1 MGASTP
7 SATGKGKMSGDKM
20 TRARVAF
27 ALLCGLAV
35 CCSVM
40 YITADAGDNVEGE
53 SVLAPAKSVYGIGGP
68 TSVDST
74 DVQKAGTVF
83 TNTPDG
89 RMRLTDYLSNVEREI
104 AAEGAARKRDVAAVR
119 AQMDRNMAFNEKAR
133 AALKKALLFRMKK
146 NEIKTKSDLHR
157 AMRWTQ
163 MKFHRAAVLSNKRM
177 KINAERSKKIR
188 MKIAADKRHAAAQL
202 KHQVL
207 AQQRAM
213 AALASAVNARI
224 KKTNKSVA
232 VNAAQI
238 KSNAIAAQ
246 KALEK
251 AVHKYDKKAANARAL
266 AAAGRSKLAAQLR
279 AQDKATR
286 QWANNKLK
294 VVIAKT
300 AAQFRRVRAKMQR
313 DRHHADFALKSATSR
328 MTASLN
334 AFRALNDKRFAKNV
348 KRIKHARKEAAMR
361 VARARADFRVRIR
374 SLRATVKQQVAKTNA
389 RITQLSGVVDKNK
402 LAQAKVNAN
411 VRAEMDRMIRIGNK
425 RYKEHLKKD
434 AELKRLVNANKA
446 ANDRRLKAMANHY
459 AAELDKVRTTMK
471 KNRAHATRM
480 LAKKTAALYSAIA
493 KSEKAQMKENGR
505 LAKLTRDARLDI
517 ADNLR
522 KAKADF
528 AKRMASLHTTVIK
541 NDKKFEKKL
550 DKLTGIVRKNAM
562 KNAKG
567 RHDLAVLM
575 ASNKKMLQA
584 EVQSAVHKGEQRM
597 MKAENM
603 LKDMN
608 KKTKASLNMRITSKV
623 SLYAKKA
630 AAQIN
635 NLRMSSKAA
644 RAEMRKEMMMA
655 VKTAAQEAKK
665 NLAAAYKQSRK
676 MFRAANAKEAKAAK
690 ASAAGRAKLAKSIAA
705 QQKAAQRQLTDA
717 VGTMSRSLSALKV
730 ETRKKIKKANKS
742 ITAYADQLIKEQKA
756 VNALMS
762 SQMKVLKGKIKKTRA
777 HSLRAI
783 GKANEKSAA
792 GFASVN
798 RKIAAAMKKAN
809 KAAKDRF
816 AKLFAKMSKQRK
828 ESNQQLNAE
837 VHKMN
842 RNIAK
847 QAALEDARFQKT
859 VKNIKAARAA
869 ATKQVRDARKSFA
882 TRIATTTSSIKDQ
895 ESRLLGEI
903 KLVGEELLSFKASQL
918 RVNRRTTAEM
928 KRITPLANLRNSQSV
943 RARGKLRALLDANK
957 KAAHE
962 EVKALNALFTR
973 KLASVRTKATQDARQ
988 AGRDLRAATGKLY
1001 GKLAKVQLA
1010 AALANAKSAKKI
1022 NKYAK
1027 KSQAAIVAARRSFNA
1042 RLVTMTN
1049 RVASNARKATRG
1061 LEVLTGVI
1069 RKYKPNGKKDRALIR
1084 SQNKALGKDLQAKI
1098 DRYIQ
1103 EGEAR
1108 AKRIA
1113 HRARR
1118 NLKAAKKSMLLEI
1131 SARVEATADKIFKS
1145 VQGNHKKIADN
1156 YLSLKAYAVTARGKL
1171 SKYVKKGGKN
1181 LSSLGELM
1189 TAVAALPGVKVPK
1202 AEGIGSGASSIP
1214 AIFSAKNV
1222 KVSNIASKIN
1232 GLVNEY
1238 SGVLARVRRVW
1249 PMGLGKYL
1257 LMKLEE
1263 SMLAKGVLQVDKVS
1277 GKKGNFVFVNGRT
1290 VGLSNK
1296 LNDFES
1302 LAVHMKAYE
1311 ATLAALTAKLAGK
1324 VSRHNKKHIAYVKP
1338 PAWKGD

>member
-1 MGASTP
+1 
-7 SATGKGKMSGDKM
+7 
-20 TRARVAF
+20 
-27 ALLCGLAV
+27 
-35 CCSVM
+35 M
-40 YITADAGDNVEGE
+40 YITADGDALEGE
-53 SVLAPAKSVYGIGGP
+53 SVLASAGNYAFSFRRSTRTVRVSRPKVHGIGGP
-68 TSVDST
+68 SSVHST
-74 DVQKAGTVF
+74 DVQKAGQIF

-89 RMRLTDYLSNVEREI
+89 RMRLTDYLANVEKEI
-104 AAEGAARKRDVAAVR
+104 AAEGVARKRDVANVR
-119 AQMDRNMAFNEKAR
+119 AQMDRNMAFNEAAR
-133 AALKKALLFRMKK
+133 RKMKAALLRRMAANARKAKH
-146 NEIKTKSDLHR
+146 DLMR
-157 AMRWTQ
+157 AMRYTQ
-163 MKFHRAAVLSNKRM
+163 WRFHKAAALQNARNRANIEKSA
-177 KINAERSKKIR
+177 KIR
-188 MKIAADKRHAAAQL
+188 AKVAADKRHAAHAL
-202 KHQVL
+202 HVQVL
-207 AQQRAM
+207 AQQRAT
-213 AALASAVNARI
+213 AAYASAINARI
-224 KKTNKSVA
+224 KKTDQAVAKS
-232 VNAAQI
+232 AAQI

-246 KALEK
+246 KAL
-251 AVHKYDKKAANARAL
+251 
-266 AAAGRSKLAAQLR
+266 AAAVSKFDQ
-279 AQDKATR
+279 K
-286 QWANNKLK
+286 ANNRLK
-294 VVIAKT
+294 VVMAKT

-313 DRHHADFALKSATSR
+313 DRHHADFALKAATSR

-334 AFRALNDKRFAKNV
+334 AAKALNDKRFAKNV

-374 SLRATVKQQVAKTNA
+374 SLRATVQQQVAKTNA

-493 KSEKAQMKENGR
+493 KSERAQMKVNGN
-505 LAKLTRDARLDI
+505 LAKQTRDARLDI
-517 ADNLR
+517 ADGLR
-522 KAKADF
+522 KAKNDF
-528 AKRMASLHTTVIK
+528 AKRMANLHSNIIK

-630 AAQIN
+630 ATQIN

-928 KRITPLANLRNSQSV
+928 KRITTLANLRNSQSV

-1010 AALANAKSAKKI
+1010 ALANAK
-1022 NKYAK
+1022 
-1027 KSQAAIVAARRSFNA
+1027 
-1042 RLVTMTN
+1042 
-1049 RVASNARKATRG
+1049 
-1061 LEVLTGVI
+1061 
-1069 RKYKPNGKKDRALIR
+1069 
-1084 SQNKALGKDLQAKI
+1084 
-1098 DRYIQ
+1098 
-1103 EGEAR
+1103 
-1108 AKRIA
+1108 
-1113 HRARR
+1113 
-1118 NLKAAKKSMLLEI
+1118 
-1131 SARVEATADKIFKS
+1131 
-1145 VQGNHKKIADN
+1145 
-1156 YLSLKAYAVTARGKL
+1156 
-1171 SKYVKKGGKN
+1171 
-1181 LSSLGELM
+1181 
-1189 TAVAALPGVKVPK
+1189 
-1202 AEGIGSGASSIP
+1202 
-1214 AIFSAKNV
+1214 
-1222 KVSNIASKIN
+1222 
-1232 GLVNEY
+1232 
-1238 SGVLARVRRVW
+1238 
-1249 PMGLGKYL
+1249 
-1257 LMKLEE
+1257 
-1263 SMLAKGVLQVDKVS
+1263 
-1277 GKKGNFVFVNGRT
+1277 
-1290 VGLSNK
+1290 
-1296 LNDFES
+1296 
-1302 LAVHMKAYE
+1302 
-1311 ATLAALTAKLAGK
+1311 
-1324 VSRHNKKHIAYVKP
+1324 
-1338 PAWKGD
+1338 

>member
-1 MGASTP
+1 MGALLLED
-7 SATGKGKMSGDKM
+7 MSGDKT

-27 ALLCGLAV
+27 GLLCGLAL

-40 YITADAGDNVEGE
+40 YITADGDALEGE
-53 SVLAPAKSVYGIGGP
+53 SVLASGFGFSRSTRTVRVSRPKVHGIGGP
-68 TSVDST
+68 SSVHST
-74 DVQKAGTVF
+74 DVQKAGQIF

-89 RMRLTDYLSNVEREI
+89 RMRLTDYLANVEKEI
-104 AAEGAARKRDVAAVR
+104 AAEGVARKRDVANVR
-119 AQMDRNMAFNEKAR
+119 AQMDRNMAFNEAAR
-133 AALKKALLFRMKK
+133 RKMKAALLRRMAANARKAKH
-146 NEIKTKSDLHR
+146 DLMR
-157 AMRWTQ
+157 AMRYTQ
-163 MKFHRAAVLSNKRM
+163 WRFHKAAALQNARNRANIEKSA
-177 KINAERSKKIR
+177 KIR
-188 MKIAADKRHAAAQL
+188 AKVAADKRHAAHAL
-202 KHQVL
+202 HVQVL
-207 AQQRAM
+207 AQQRAT
-213 AALASAVNARI
+213 AAYASAINARI
-224 KKTNKSVA
+224 KKTDQAVA
-232 VNAAQI
+232 KNAAQI

-246 KALEK
+246 KALAA
-251 AVHKYDKKAANARAL
+251 AVSKFDKKANNAKAL
-266 AAAGRSKLAAQLR
+266 AAKGRSKLAAQLAR
-279 AQDKATR
+279 QGRATR
-286 QWANNKLK
+286 QWANNRLK
-294 VVIAKT
+294 VVMAKT

-313 DRHHADFALKSATSR
+313 DRHHADFALKAATSR

-334 AFRALNDKRFAKNV
+334 AAKALNDKRFAKNV
-348 KRIKHARKEAAMR
+348 KRIKNARKEAAMR

-411 VRAEMDRMIRIGNK
+411 VRAEMG
-425 RYKEHLKKD
+425 
-434 AELKRLVNANKA
+434 ELKRLVNANKA

-459 AAELDKVRTTMK
+459 AAAMDKVRTTMK

-480 LAKKTAALYSAIA
+480 LAKKTAALYSAIS
-493 KSEKAQMKENGR
+493 KSERAQMKGNGN
-505 LAKLTRDARLDI
+505 LAKQTRDARLDI
-517 ADNLR
+517 ADGLR
-522 KAKADF
+522 KAKNDF
-528 AKRMASLHTTVIK
+528 AKRMANLHSNIIK

-792 GFASVN
+792 GFAS
-798 RKIAAAMKKAN
+798 I
-809 KAAKDRF
+809 
-816 AKLFAKMSKQRK
+816 
-828 ESNQQLNAE
+828 
-837 VHKMN
+837 N

-918 RVNRRTTAEM
+918 RVNRRTTAE
-928 KRITPLANLRNSQSV
+928 
-943 RARGKLRALLDANK
+943 
-957 KAAHE
+957 
-962 EVKALNALFTR
+962 
-973 KLASVRTKATQDARQ
+973 
-988 AGRDLRAATGKLY
+988 
-1001 GKLAKVQLA
+1001 
-1010 AALANAKSAKKI
+1010 
-1022 NKYAK
+1022 
-1027 KSQAAIVAARRSFNA
+1027 
-1042 RLVTMTN
+1042 
-1049 RVASNARKATRG
+1049 
-1061 LEVLTGVI
+1061 
-1069 RKYKPNGKKDRALIR
+1069 
-1084 SQNKALGKDLQAKI
+1084 
-1098 DRYIQ
+1098 
-1103 EGEAR
+1103 
-1108 AKRIA
+1108 
-1113 HRARR
+1113 
-1118 NLKAAKKSMLLEI
+1118 
-1131 SARVEATADKIFKS
+1131 
-1145 VQGNHKKIADN
+1145 
-1156 YLSLKAYAVTARGKL
+1156 
-1171 SKYVKKGGKN
+1171 
-1181 LSSLGELM
+1181 
-1189 TAVAALPGVKVPK
+1189 
-1202 AEGIGSGASSIP
+1202 
-1214 AIFSAKNV
+1214 
-1222 KVSNIASKIN
+1222 
-1232 GLVNEY
+1232 
-1238 SGVLARVRRVW
+1238 
-1249 PMGLGKYL
+1249 
-1257 LMKLEE
+1257 
-1263 SMLAKGVLQVDKVS
+1263 
-1277 GKKGNFVFVNGRT
+1277 
-1290 VGLSNK
+1290 
-1296 LNDFES
+1296 
-1302 LAVHMKAYE
+1302 
-1311 ATLAALTAKLAGK
+1311 
-1324 VSRHNKKHIAYVKP
+1324 
-1338 PAWKGD
+1338 

>member
-1 MGASTP
+1 MGDQAIHSLFFSTRMM
-7 SATGKGKMSGDKM
+7 GEKMNRS
-20 TRARVAF
+20 RIAF
-27 ALLCGLAV
+27 GLLCGLAV

-40 YITADAGDNVEGE
+40 YITSESDVADE
-53 SVLAPAKSVYGIGGP
+53 SVLATGFGFSRSTRTVRAARPKVHGIGGP
-68 TSVDST
+68 SSVHST
-74 DVQKAGTVF
+74 DVQKAGQIF
-83 TNTPDG
+83 TNTPKG
-89 RMRLTDYLSNVEREI
+89 RMRLTDYLRSVEKEI
-104 AAEGAARKRDVAAVR
+104 AAEAASEQRDVVRVR
-119 AQMDRNMAFNEKAR
+119 AAMDRNFAFNVRAR
-133 AALKKALLFRMKK
+133 RKLKKALLRRMAYNARKAAY
-146 NEIKTKSDLHR
+146 DLHKAMSYTQWRFAKAARLANYRNAMNIRKSAAIRRKVAQYR
-157 AMRWTQ
+157 AEASRNL
-163 MKFHRAAVLSNKRM
+163 R
-177 KINAERSKKIR
+177 
-188 MKIAADKRHAAAQL
+188 
-202 KHQVL
+202 HQVS
-207 AQQRAM
+207 AQQRAQ
-213 AALASAVNARI
+213 AAYASAINARI
-224 KKTNKSVA
+224 KKTDKSVL

-238 KSNAIAAQ
+238 KSNAAAAA
-246 KALEK
+246 KALKNAVDKFDHK
-251 AVHKYDKKAANARAL
+251 ANNAKAL
-266 AAAGRSKLAAQLR
+266 AAKGRSKLAAQLR
-279 AQDKATR
+279 RQAKATR
-286 QWANNKLK
+286 QWANNRLK

-300 AAQFRRVRAKMQR
+300 AARFRRVRSRMAR
-313 DRHHADFALKSATSR
+313 DRKHADFALKTATTH

-334 AFRALNDKRFAKNV
+334 AAKALNDKRFAANV
-348 KRIKHARKEAAMR
+348 KRIAHARKEAAAR
-361 VARARADFRVRIR
+361 VAASKRLFRVKIR

-411 VRAEMDRMIRIGNK
+411 VRAEMDRMIKIGNK
-425 RYKEHLKKD
+425 RYKQHLKKD
-434 AELKRLVNANKA
+434 AELKRLINSNKA

-493 KSEKAQMKENGR
+493 KSEKAQMKVNGD
-505 LAKLTRDARLDI
+505 LAKQTRDARLDI
-517 ADNLR
+517 ADGLR
-522 KAKADF
+522 KAKNDF
-528 AKRMASLHTTVIK
+528 AKRMANLHGNIVK

-550 DKLTGIVRKNAM
+550 NG
-562 KNAKG
+562 
-567 RHDLAVLM
+567 
-575 ASNKKMLQA
+575 
-584 EVQSAVHKGEQRM
+584 
-597 MKAENM
+597 
-603 LKDMN
+603 
-608 KKTKASLNMRITSKV
+608 
-623 SLYAKKA
+623 
-630 AAQIN
+630 
-635 NLRMSSKAA
+635 LRMSSKAA

-665 NLAAAYKQSRK
+665 NLSAAYKKSRK
-676 MFRAANAKEAKAAK
+676 MFAAANRKEAAAAK
-690 ASAAGRAKLAKSIAA
+690 KSAAARAKLAKNIAA
-705 QQKAAQRQLTDA
+705 QQKVAQRQLNDA

-730 ETRKKIKKANKS
+730 ETRKKIKKTNKS
-742 ITAYADQLIKEQKA
+742 ITAYANQLVKEQKA
-756 VNALMS
+756 VNSLMS
-762 SQMKVLKGKIKKTRA
+762 SQMKTLQGKIKKMRRTSARNIA
-777 HSLRAI
+777 
-783 GKANEKSAA
+783 KAGEKSAA

-798 RKIAAAMKKAN
+798 RKINAAMKKAN
-809 KAAKDRF
+809 KAAKARF
-816 AKLFAKMSKQRK
+816 AKLFMKMSKQRK
-828 ESNQQLNAE
+828 KSNQQLNSE

-847 QAALEDARFQKT
+847 QAALEDSRFQKT

-869 ATKQVRDARKSFA
+869 ATKQVRNARKSFA
-882 TRIATTTSSIKDQ
+882 TRIATTTTAIKDQ

-903 KLVGEELLSFKASQL
+903 KLVGEELISFKASQL
-918 RVNRRTTAEM
+918 RVNRRTNAEM
-928 KRITPLANLRNSQSV
+928 KRITTMANLRNSQSI
-943 RARGKLRALLDANK
+943 RARGKLRRLLDANK

-962 EVKALNALFTR
+962 EVKALNSLFTR
-973 KLASVRTKATQDARQ
+973 KLAAVRTKAPQEARQ
-988 AGRDLRAATGKLY
+988 AGRDLRSATSKMY

-1027 KSQAAIVAARRSFNA
+1027 KSQAAIRAARKSFNA

-1049 RVASNARKATRG
+1049 RVASNNRKATRG

-1069 RKYKPNGKKDRALIR
+1069 RKFKANGKKDRALIR
-1084 SQNKALGKDLQAKI
+1084 SQNKALGKDLQSKI

-1156 YLSLKAYAVTARGKL
+1156 YLSLKAYCVTARGKL
-1171 SKYVKKGGKN
+1171 SGYVKKGGKN

-1189 TAVAALPGVKVPK
+1189 TAVAGMSSVKAQK
-1202 AEGIGSGASSIP
+1202 AEGIGSGASTIP

-1222 KVSNIASKIN
+1222 KVSNVASKIN

-1238 SGVLARVRRVW
+1238 SCVLARIRRVW

-1296 LNDFES
+1296 LNDFEG
-1302 LAVHMKAYE
+1302 LAVHMKKYE

-1324 VSRHNKKHIAYVKP
+1324 VSRFNKKHVAYVKP
-1338 PAWKGD
+1338 PQWGG

>member
-1 MGASTP
+1 MGALLLED
-7 SATGKGKMSGDKM
+7 MSGDKM

-27 ALLCGLAV
+27 GLLCGLAL

-40 YITADAGDNVEGE
+40 YITADGDALEGE
-53 SVLAPAKSVYGIGGP
+53 SVLASGFGFSRSTRTVRVSRPKVHGIGGP
-68 TSVDST
+68 SSVHST
-74 DVQKAGTVF
+74 DVQKAGQIF

-89 RMRLTDYLSNVEREI
+89 RMRLTDYLANVEKEI
-104 AAEGAARKRDVAAVR
+104 AAEGVARKRDVANVR
-119 AQMDRNMAFNEKAR
+119 AQMDRNMAFNEAAR
-133 AALKKALLFRMKK
+133 RKMKAALLRRMAANARKAKH
-146 NEIKTKSDLHR
+146 DLMR
-157 AMRWTQ
+157 AMRYTQ
-163 MKFHRAAVLSNKRM
+163 WRFHKAAALQNARNRANIEKSA
-177 KINAERSKKIR
+177 KIR
-188 MKIAADKRHAAAQL
+188 AKVAADKRHAAHAL
-202 KHQVL
+202 HVQVL
-207 AQQRAM
+207 AQQRAT
-213 AALASAVNARI
+213 AAYASAINARI
-224 KKTNKSVA
+224 KKTDQAVA
-232 VNAAQI
+232 KNAAQI

-246 KALEK
+246 KALEN
-251 AVHKYDKKAANARAL
+251 AVSIYDRKAANAKNL
-266 AAAGRSKLAAQLR
+266 AAKGRSKLAAQLAR
-279 AQDKATR
+279 QGRATR
-286 QWANNKLK
+286 QWANNRLK
-294 VVIAKT
+294 VVMAKT

-313 DRHHADFALKSATSR
+313 DRHHADFALKAATSR

-334 AFRALNDKRFAKNV
+334 AAKALNDKRFAKNV

-374 SLRATVKQQVAKTNA
+374 SLRATVQQQVAKTNA

-493 KSEKAQMKENGR
+493 KSERAQMKVNGN
-505 LAKLTRDARLDI
+505 LAKQTRDARLDI
-517 ADNLR
+517 ADGLR
-522 KAKADF
+522 KAKNDF
-528 AKRMASLHTTVIK
+528 AKRMANLHSNIIK

-630 AAQIN
+630 AAQI
-635 NLRMSSKAA
+635 
-644 RAEMRKEMMMA
+644 
-655 VKTAAQEAKK
+655 K

-690 ASAAGRAKLAKSIAA
+690 ASAADRAKLAKSIAA

-828 ESNQQLNAE
+828 QSNQQLNAE

-869 ATKQVRDARKSFA
+869 ATEQVRDARKSFA

-928 KRITPLANLRNSQSV
+928 KRITTLANLRNSQSV

-1069 RKYKPNGKKDRALIR
+1069 RKYKSNGKKDRALIR

-1145 VQGNHKKIADN
+1145 R
-1156 YLSLKAYAVTARGKL
+1156 VTTRRL
-1171 SKYVKKGGKN
+1171 RTTTCPSR
-1181 LSSLGELM
+1181 L
-1189 TAVAALPGVKVPK
+1189 TAFLPV
-1202 AEGIGSGASSIP
+1202 ASSP
-1214 AIFSAKNV
+1214 ST
-1222 KVSNIASKIN
+1222 S
-1232 GLVNEY
+1232 
-1238 SGVLARVRRVW
+1238 RRVARTS
-1249 PMGLGKYL
+1249 PP
-1257 LMKLEE
+1257 
-1263 SMLAKGVLQVDKVS
+1263 SVS
-1277 GKKGNFVFVNGRT
+1277 
-1290 VGLSNK
+1290 
-1296 LNDFES
+1296 
-1302 LAVHMKAYE
+1302 
-1311 ATLAALTAKLAGK
+1311 
-1324 VSRHNKKHIAYVKP
+1324 
-1338 PAWKGD
+1338 

>member
-1 MGASTP
+1 
-7 SATGKGKMSGDKM
+7 M

-27 ALLCGLAV
+27 GLLCGLAL

-40 YITADAGDNVEGE
+40 YITADGDALEGE
-53 SVLAPAKSVYGIGGP
+53 SVLASGFGFSRSTRTVRVSRPKVHGIGGP
-68 TSVDST
+68 SSVHST
-74 DVQKAGTVF
+74 DVQKAGQIF

-89 RMRLTDYLSNVEREI
+89 RMRLTDYLANVEKEI
-104 AAEGAARKRDVAAVR
+104 AAEGVARKRDVANVR
-119 AQMDRNMAFNEKAR
+119 AQMDRNMAFNEAAR
-133 AALKKALLFRMKK
+133 RKMKAALLRRMAANARKAKH
-146 NEIKTKSDLHR
+146 DLMR
-157 AMRWTQ
+157 AMRYTQ
-163 MKFHRAAVLSNKRM
+163 WRFHKAAALQNARNRANIEKSA
-177 KINAERSKKIR
+177 KIR
-188 MKIAADKRHAAAQL
+188 AKVAADKRHAAHAL
-202 KHQVL
+202 HVQVL
-207 AQQRAM
+207 AQQRAT
-213 AALASAVNARI
+213 AAYASAINARI
-224 KKTNKSVA
+224 KKTDQAVA
-232 VNAAQI
+232 KNAAQI

-246 KALEK
+246 KALAA
-251 AVHKYDKKAANARAL
+251 AVSKFDKKANNAKAL
-266 AAAGRSKLAAQLR
+266 AAKGRSKLAAQLAR
-279 AQDKATR
+279 QGRATR
-286 QWANNKLK
+286 QWANNRLK
-294 VVIAKT
+294 VVMAKT

-313 DRHHADFALKSATSR
+313 DRHHADFALKAATSR

-334 AFRALNDKRFAKNV
+334 AAKALNDKRFAKNV

-493 KSEKAQMKENGR
+493 KSERAQMKVNGN
-505 LAKLTRDARLDI
+505 LAKQTRDARLDI
-517 ADNLR
+517 ADGLR
-522 KAKADF
+522 KAKNDF
-528 AKRMASLHTTVIK
+528 AKRMANLHSNIIK

-928 KRITPLANLRNSQSV
+928 KRITTLANLRNSQSV

-1069 RKYKPNGKKDRALIR
+1069 RKYKSNGKKDRALIR

-1156 YLSLKAYAVTARGKL
+1156 YLSLKAYCVSARGKL

-1189 TAVAALPGVKVPK
+1189 TAVAALSGVKVPK

-1324 VSRHNKKHIAYVKP
+1324 VSRHNKKHVAYVKP
-1338 PAWKGD
+1338 PAWRGD